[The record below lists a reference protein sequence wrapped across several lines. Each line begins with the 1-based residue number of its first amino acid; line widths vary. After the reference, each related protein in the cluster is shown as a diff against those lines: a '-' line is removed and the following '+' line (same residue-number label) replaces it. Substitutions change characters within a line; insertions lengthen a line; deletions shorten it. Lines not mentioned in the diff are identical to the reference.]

1 MSGVVLPIT
10 SRQSREVQSRAVA
23 AVSLQRQRDLE
34 RTELYRITGEVVGAD
49 QGASLP
55 PTLDAWYRAKPLPPG
70 RIRLR
75 LTLPREVARLYG
87 LSVTVRLVDLRDMV
101 TAADNWSVAVLPTM
115 GGHIVGVAAP
125 DGSGVG
131 VIWKLARKA
140 NDYALRLSAEHG
152 LPIREVRL

>member
-1 MSGVVLPIT
+1 MSSVVLSIA

-23 AVSLQRQRDLE
+23 AVCLQRHRELE
-34 RTELYRITGEVVGAD
+34 RTKLERITGVSGYAD
-49 QGASLP
+49 QGANLP

-75 LTLPREVARLYG
+75 MTLPREVARLYG
-87 LSVTVRLVDLRDMV
+87 LPATARLIDLRDMA
-101 TAADNWSVAVLPTM
+101 TATDHWSVAVLPTM

-131 VIWKLARKA
+131 VVWRLARKA

-152 LPIREVRL
+152 LPIRTVQL